1 MKASPGFNPS
11 TAETGDAA
19 VCLGHLGGGDRRIRS
34 TRSSSTTLPGS
45 LGTQDCLSMRCNE
58 VQERICLLLLCS
70 LGQGLTTSV
79 WKQLYRAE
87 CLILSSSCQDG
98 FQVCITMP
106 SLHTATL
113 SNLCVTFRTRQNY
126 SCLYSEILT
135 NALYWV

>member
-70 LGQGLTTSV
+70 LGQGLTTSSGSSYIE
-79 WKQLYRAE
+79 QNASYSHPPARTDSRCA
-87 CLILSSSCQDG
+87 SSCPARTLQHCQTYVLLLELDKTIAA
-98 FQVCITMP
+98 CILK
-106 SLHTATL
+106 S
-113 SNLCVTFRTRQNY
+113 
-126 SCLYSEILT
+126 
-135 NALYWV
+135 